1 MEIINC
7 IFNHNSR
14 NQDHT
19 RKPSLKVWKKEKDY
33 ARNLDWSSAEF
44 WVLRRFLPPN
54 LKLPNQLKD
63 KKSNKRKTQMKLI
76 SLFLNSKSNVVKSKR
91 PKRNET
97 QPIGNE
103 YFMNFIS
110 IIFLF
115 FIHFAHLR
123 VFFKCSNKLKF

>member
-7 IFNHNSR
+7 IFKHNSR
-14 NQDHT
+14 NQDHK
-19 RKPSLKVWKKEKDY
+19 RRPSLKVCKKEKDY
-33 ARNLDWSSAEF
+33 VHNLDWSSAEF

-54 LKLPNQLKD
+54 LKLPNQLKT
-63 KKSNKRKTQMKLI
+63 KKSSKRAQMKLI

-97 QPIGNE
+97 QPTRNE

-110 IIFLF
+110 I
-115 FIHFAHLR
+115 
-123 VFFKCSNKLKF
+123 VFFTFYSFRSFKSFLQMFDQLKL